1 MSTVE
6 TIQRPAHRRR
16 GGTAGALAAVGALVA
31 VAVAALFIFA
41 FAGKNTTSSARPATG
56 AQAPYQPL
64 IQYRGTGQPP
74 TASTTHLAP
83 GAPPAAGL
91 LRAEHSYG
99 AVP

>member
-6 TIQRPAHRRR
+6 TIRRAAPKPR
-16 GGTAGALAAVGALVA
+16 TRFAGAFAAVGALVA
-31 VAVAALFIFA
+31 VAVATLFIFSL
-41 FAGKNTTSSARPATG
+41 AGKNTTGAARATARG
-56 AQAPYQPL
+56 GEPYVPL

-74 TASTTHLAP
+74 SASATNVA
-83 GAPPAAGL
+83 GAPPTIGL

>member
-6 TIQRPAHRRR
+6 NTQSPTGKRRS
-16 GGTAGALAAVGALVA
+16 GLASAFAVAGALVA
-31 VAVAALFIFA
+31 VAVAALFISA
-41 FAGKNTTSSARPATG
+41 FNGKTTSPTQPSSGAPASY
-56 AQAPYQPL
+56 APL

-74 TASTTHLAP
+74 AAPAVHLTP
-83 GAPPAAGL
+83 GAPPTVGL